1 MGYIENEIYL
11 NKSFQHIYQVS
22 KTLSTP
28 ITGVSLE
35 VLNDFYSDFIF
46 RNDNF
51 LANRLCFEYIH

>member
-35 VLNDFYSDFIF
+35 VLNDFYTDFIF
-46 RNDNF
+46 RND
-51 LANRLCFEYIH
+51 L